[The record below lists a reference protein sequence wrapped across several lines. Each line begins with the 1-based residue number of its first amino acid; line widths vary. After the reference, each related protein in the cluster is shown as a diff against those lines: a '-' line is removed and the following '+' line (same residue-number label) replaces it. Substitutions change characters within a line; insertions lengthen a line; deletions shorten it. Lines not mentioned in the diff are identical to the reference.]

1 MGRLS
6 NKVAIITG
14 GASGLGEVTARRMV
28 ENDAKVVIADLNEE
42 LGNKVADDINKDGE
56 GKALFVKLD
65 VTSEEGW
72 KDAVQKTIDEFG
84 RLDVLV
90 NSAGISIAKTVED
103 STIDDFRKSF
113 AINVEGPFLG
123 SNESV
128 KYMKENEMVVQSST
142 SFLSLV

>member
-56 GKALFVKLD
+56 GKH
-65 VTSEEGW
+65 
-72 KDAVQKTIDEFG
+72 
-84 RLDVLV
+84 
-90 NSAGISIAKTVED
+90 
-103 STIDDFRKSF
+103 
-113 AINVEGPFLG
+113 
-123 SNESV
+123 
-128 KYMKENEMVVQSST
+128 Y
-142 SFLSLV
+142 SLN

>member
-72 KDAVQKTIDEFG
+72 KDAVQKQLTN
-84 RLDVLV
+84 LV
-90 NSAGISIAKTVED
+90 ALT
-103 STIDDFRKSF
+103 
-113 AINVEGPFLG
+113 
-123 SNESV
+123 
-128 KYMKENEMVVQSST
+128 Y
-142 SFLSLV
+142 